1 MVRKT
6 SGKISKEDI
15 ELAKAAKEKAGGP
28 TALAK
33 MFGVTSPAAS
43 EWGRIRPIPRHVKRH
58 LEEFVGVRASA
69 APEVQGRAVSSL
81 VERIAFPRLAMDV
94 ERLLDLL
101 ISRKLVELPLRY
113 RRRYEDR
120 VKELLV
126 HIGRELEEYGRLLE
140 VEYRANLGRK
150 RGLRHPPLS

>member
-6 SGKISKEDI
+6 SGRISKEDI

-43 EWGRIRPIPRHVKRH
+43 EWGRIRPIPRHVRRS
-58 LEEFVGVRASA
+58 LEEFFGLRASTA
-69 APEVQGRAVSSL
+69 LEVEGRAVRSL
-81 VERIAFPRLAMDV
+81 AEKIAFPRLAQDV

-101 ISRKLVELPLRY
+101 ISRKLADLPHRY

-120 VKELLV
+120 VRELLI
-126 HIGRELEEYGRLLE
+126 HLGRELEEYARLLE
-140 VEYRANLGRK
+140 VEYRANLGRR
-150 RGLRHPPLS
+150 RGVRYPRLS